1 MNKVDKFIKNHLMA
15 FPSMWQN
22 RFDVMS
28 EIMFNSCYSWDENGC
43 VVNSY
48 GPEYNPTKESMLK
61 QFQDKLEKQQ
71 TESKKDEN
79 KEYLNDLHSMWV
91 TSAEQELNEA
101 QFVADNIDVFAK
113 TYAGVSHKEIH
124 YWLLRTQH
132 QGIDQKYGVINNKP
146 DVIDEEWR
154 EAIYKWLKEMI
165 PCVNSLFGMLNK
177 NDTAWIP
184 RKEYKDIFIWAYT
197 TYAKYESK
205 QELENRTTFYKMIAE
220 ILKSVEE

>member
-15 FPSMWQN
+15 FPSMWKN
-22 RFDVMS
+22 RFDVLA
-28 EIMFNSCYSWDENGC
+28 EILFNSCYSWDENGC
-43 VVNSY
+43 IVISY

-61 QFQDKLEKQQ
+61 VFQDKLEKQR

-79 KEYLNDLHSMWV
+79 KKYLSDLYSMFIA
-91 TSAEQELNEA
+91 SAEQELNDA
-101 QFVADNIDVFAK
+101 QFIADNIDVFAK
-113 TYAGVSHKEIH
+113 TYAGVNYREVQ
-124 YWLLRTQH
+124 YWLFKTQH
-132 QGIDQKYGVINNKP
+132 QGIDTKYGVINNKP

-154 EAIYKWLKEMI
+154 KAIYDWLKEMI
-165 PCVNSLFGMLNK
+165 PSVNSLFGKLNK

-184 RKEYKDIFIWAYT
+184 QEKYKDIFVWAYK

-205 QELENRTTFYKMIAE
+205 QELENRTTFGKMIGD

>member
-15 FPSMWQN
+15 FPSMWVN
-22 RFDVMS
+22 RFDVMA

-43 VVNSY
+43 VVINY
-48 GPEYNPTKESMLK
+48 GPKYNPTKKSMLK
-61 QFQDKLEKQQ
+61 QFQDRLEKQQ

-79 KEYLNDLHSMWV
+79 KKYLSDLYSMWV
-91 TSAEQELNEA
+91 TTAEQELNNA

-113 TYAGVSHKEIH
+113 TYAGVSHKEVH
-124 YWLLRTQH
+124 YWLLKIQH

-154 EAIYKWLKEMI
+154 KAIYDWLKEII
-165 PCVNSLFGMLNK
+165 PNVNSLFGKANK
-177 NDTAWIP
+177 NYDGWMP
-184 RKEYKDIFIWAYT
+184 QEEYKDIFIWAYST
-197 TYAKYESK
+197 CSKYQSE
-205 QELENRTTFYKMIAE
+205 QELKNRTTFNKMIFD